1 MHLLDFTPGR
11 DALISLYESHGA
23 YALPLGEGRGEGHIY
38 CIRIEPG
45 GAIGPHEA
53 SFGQLFLV
61 VAGSGWV
68 SGSDGVQRPLGVG
81 RGAFIARGEVH
92 AKGSDSGLTAI
103 MVQLTDLAAAPIARH
118 VIRECSLICN
128 SSGRHPKM

>member
-11 DALISLYESHGA
+11 EALITVYDSHGA
-23 YALPLGEGRGEGHIY
+23 YALPLGEGRGEGHVY

-68 SGSDGVQRPLGVG
+68 SGSDGVRRALGVG
-81 RGAFIARGEVH
+81 RGAFIGRGEIH

-103 MVQLTDLAAAPIARH
+103 MVQLTDLAAAPMARA
-118 VIRECSLICN
+118 VS
-128 SSGRHPKM
+128 PP